1 VNPAKGR
8 HSKES
13 VPEIHKTTEDSGWF
27 VYMVR
32 CKDSSLYT
40 GITTD
45 IERRIIEHN
54 TCNRLAA
61 AYTRSRRPVVL
72 VYKESYSDR
81 SSALKREY
89 EIKQLSSNDK
99 LFLINNIMTVNASE
113 K

>member
-13 VPEIHKTTEDSGWF
+13 VPEIHKRTEGPVWF

-32 CKDSSLYT
+32 CKDGSLYT

-54 TCNRLAA
+54 TSNRLAA

-72 VYKESYSDR
+72 VYKESYFDR

-89 EIKQLSSNDK
+89 AIKQLSSNDK
-99 LFLINNIMTVNASE
+99 LFLLNNKI
-113 K
+113 